1 MILGVYDSGRALS
14 HSNGDLEMAN
24 MSKSPRLYKVVGPD
38 GNTRLISGHNQAQV
52 ARYITSHYSVEP
64 ATALEAASMA
74 ASGIVVESATKE
86 VV

>member
-1 MILGVYDSGRALS
+1 
-14 HSNGDLEMAN
+14 MAN

-38 GNTRLISGHNQAQV
+38 QQKRLISGHNQAQV
-52 ARYITSHYSVEP
+52 ARYITSDYSVEP

-74 ASGIVVESATKE
+74 ASGIVVESAAQAASAKE

>member
-1 MILGVYDSGRALS
+1 
-14 HSNGDLEMAN
+14 MAN

-74 ASGIVVESATKE
+74 ASGIVVESAAQAASAKE

>member
-1 MILGVYDSGRALS
+1 
-14 HSNGDLEMAN
+14 MAN

-38 GNTRLISGHNQAQV
+38 AKKRLISGHNQAQV

-64 ATALEAASMA
+64 ATALEAAAMA
-74 ASGIVVESATKE
+74 ASGIVVESAASAKE